1 MTIES
6 STASNDNIAISARD
20 LGKCYLLWDNPKD
33 RLKHSL
39 RANLAKF
46 FPIPQKCYHSEFW
59 ALRDVSFEVAKGD
72 TVGIIGRNGSGKST
86 LLQILCGTLAPTTGT
101 FEARGR
107 VSALLEL
114 GSGFNPEY
122 TGRDNV
128 YMNATILGLSRKEI
142 DDKYE
147 SIVEFAD
154 IGQFI
159 NQPVK
164 SYSSGMVV
172 RLAFAVAISVDPDI
186 LVVDEA
192 LAVGDIFFVQKCMRV
207 MRHFRQRGTLIFVSH
222 DTGAVLNLCDKAV
235 LLENGCIKKIGIPKD
250 ICAAYHVE
258 LYSAEQE
265 VDMRHDHALDCKLV
279 PAWASGAPIDQRQQF
294 LNKSK
299 FRNDMEMFAFAQDS
313 DAFGT
318 GMSKILEA
326 RFFEPSSG
334 RPISWLVGGEKV
346 TLAIKAT
353 TSVDLY
359 RPILGFLLK
368 DRLGQVVFGDNT
380 YFSYRFNPVFC
391 AADSVFQGSFTFRMP
406 ILPVGDYVV
415 DVAVADGVQDVHVQ
429 HHWMNSAIT
438 FKSHTSSVCH
448 GVIHIPMEEITLQT
462 IDVE

>member
-101 FEARGR
+101 FESRGR

-192 LAVGDIFFVQKCMRV
+192 LAVGDIFFVQKCMRF
-207 MRHFRQRGTLIFVSH
+207 MRNFRQRGTLIFVSH

-265 VDMRHDHALDCKLV
+265 VDMRHDHDLDCKLV
-279 PAWASGAPIDQRQQF
+279 PAWASEAPIDQRQQF

-318 GMSKILEA
+318 GMAKILEA

-359 RPILGFLLK
+359 RPILGFQLK
-368 DRLGQVVFGDNT
+368 DRLGQIVFGDNT

-391 AADSVFQGSFTFRMP
+391 AAGSVFQGSFTFRMP

-415 DVAVADGVQDVHVQ
+415 DVAVADGVQDDHVQ

-448 GVIHIPMEEITLQT
+448 GLIHIPVEEITLQT